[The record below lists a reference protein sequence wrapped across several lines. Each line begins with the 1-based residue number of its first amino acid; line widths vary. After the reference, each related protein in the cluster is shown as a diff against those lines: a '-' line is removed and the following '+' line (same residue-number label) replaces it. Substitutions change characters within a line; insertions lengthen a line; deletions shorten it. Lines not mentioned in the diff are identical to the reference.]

1 MNVLYRL
8 IPKNIQQNVVFT
20 GVLAEMV
27 FQRREKGL
35 IREVINLA
43 AIDSY
48 RGYLEF
54 CFLFLVRFCRYSFD
68 G

>member
-43 AIDSY
+43 AIDSCGDY
-48 RGYLEF
+48 REF
-54 CFLFLVRFCRYSFD
+54 CFPFLVIFCRYFFD